1 MVDYVISCLGGTKLR
16 GMVFMRLDHFVVH
29 ITKSDEK
36 LAGLKAEL
44 AELGVPFEPTK
55 GKGTKGF
62 KVANIWIGEQY
73 LEIPW
78 MLNKEGGGWKPEWVE
93 KYHSGKRGI
102 FGLCFMV
109 DNVDKMKGELVS
121 RGVEVS
127 GPERI
132 TFTMLHFFKKSLP
145 FRTLYTRE
153 IPGTDLQFMF
163 LEMDS
168 QEKYEFTKKY
178 FMHPNSEKN
187 QVNAI
192 NRAVVELQ
200 ESEEVKAFISSVFP
214 NCVETEIGRSFIMKD
229 TTLDFHFKKEKELK
243 VHLYA
248 KTTNSNLPLGT
259 TIEVENVT
267 LQLTQ

>member
-1 MVDYVISCLGGTKLR
+1 MT
-16 GMVFMRLDHFVVH
+16 
-29 ITKSDEK
+29 
-36 LAGLKAEL
+36 
-44 AELGVPFEPTK
+44 
-55 GKGTKGF
+55 
-62 KVANIWIGEQY
+62 
-73 LEIPW
+73 
-78 MLNKEGGGWKPEWVE
+78 

-109 DNVDKMKGELVS
+109 DNVEEIKAELES
-121 RGVEVS
+121 RGVHVS

-132 TFTMLHFFKKSLP
+132 TFTMLRFFKKSLP
-145 FRTLYTRE
+145 FRTLYTSE
-153 IPGTDLQFMF
+153 IPGTDLQIMF

-200 ESEEVKAFISSVFP
+200 ESDEVKAFISSVFP
-214 NCVETEIGRSFIMKD
+214 ECVETETGRSLIMND
-229 TTLDFHFKKEKELK
+229 TVLDFHLKKENDLK

-248 KTTNSNLPLGT
+248 KTTNPELPLGKP
-259 TIEVENVT
+259 IEVENVS
-267 LQLTQ
+267 LQLTMD

>member
-1 MVDYVISCLGGTKLR
+1 
-16 GMVFMRLDHFVVH
+16 MRLDHFVVH
-29 ITKSDEK
+29 ITKDDEK
-36 LAGLKAEL
+36 LAGLKDEL
-44 AELGVPFEPTK
+44 AKIAIPFEPTK

-62 KVANIWIGEQY
+62 KVANIWVGEQY
-73 LEIPW
+73 LEMPW
-78 MLNKEGGGWKPEWVE
+78 MLNKDGGGWRPEWVD

-109 DNVDKMKGELVS
+109 DNVEEIKAELET
-121 RGVEVS
+121 RGVQVS

-132 TFTMLHFFKKSLP
+132 TFTMLRFFKKSLP
-145 FRTLYTRE
+145 FRTLYTTE

-187 QVNAI
+187 QVHAI
-192 NRAVVELQ
+192 NRAVVEIQ

-214 NCVETEIGRSFIMKD
+214 DCVETETGSSLIMKD
-229 TTLDFHFKKEKELK
+229 TTLEFHFKKEK
-243 VHLYA
+243 
-248 KTTNSNLPLGT
+248 
-259 TIEVENVT
+259 
-267 LQLTQ
+267 